1 MCMRER
7 VMIKI
12 DLYLCVLINP
22 LQCVIRSD
30 SYEIPIHICTNKR
43 KDLIIKKQLQQRVCE
58 RVVQVVD
65 NMKCSTC
72 KECIVMIPVTK
83 QKKCG
88 QLKGQ
93 LFMHDI
99 LDSNNLDTFRPNTLI
114 TFPYQQVKISNIPLM
129 YRVISAIPLVFL

>member
-88 QLKGQ
+88 QLKG
-93 LFMHDI
+93 
-99 LDSNNLDTFRPNTLI
+99 
-114 TFPYQQVKISNIPLM
+114 
-129 YRVISAIPLVFL
+129 